1 MLVLQTIITVGNY
14 EYIFAFQFNQ
24 AGAIN
29 YEVRATGILS
39 TSPIDIGDS
48 VPYGQVVAP
57 GVMAPYHQHLFSLRI
72 DPAIDGYKNSLAVEE
87 SHAMPIE
94 DANVHNPFGVGYT
107 TTQTISEGEGAL
119 DLDIS
124 KARVF
129 KILNESVLNPVN
141 NLPIGYQLVPHP
153 SQMLL
158 AHPSS
163 IHAKRSEFGA
173 HALWITRYTD
183 GELYASGK
191 HTMQSLGGEGIS
203 SWIRGRAGRDEKTSV
218 RNEDIVLWH
227 TFGTTHNPR
236 VEDWPVMPCE
246 KMLVTLK
253 PVNFFRGNPG
263 IDIKGS
269 RQDENQSVLVSDQC
283 CFQVGGTEAVEKNRL

>member
-1 MLVLQTIITVGNY
+1 MIVLQTIITVGNY

-87 SHAMPIE
+87 SHPMPI
-94 DANVHNPFGVGYT
+94 DDPKIHNSFGVGYT
-107 TTQTISEGEGAL
+107 TTQTFCDTEVPL

-124 KARVF
+124 KNRVF
-129 KILNESVLNPVN
+129 KILNESILNPIN
-141 NLPIGYQLVPHP
+141 NLPVSYQLVPHP

-158 AHPSS
+158 AHSDS
-163 IHAKRSEFGA
+163 QHARRSEFGA
-173 HALWITRYTD
+173 HALWVTRYAD
-183 GELYASGK
+183 DELFAAGK
-191 HTMQSLGGEGIS
+191 HTMQSAGGEGIS
-203 SWIRGRAGRDEKTSV
+203 AWIEGRKDKDKERGV

-246 KMLVTLK
+246 KMTVTLK
-253 PVNFFRGNPG
+253 PVNFFGRNPG
-263 IDIKGS
+263 IDVKGS
-269 RQDENQSVLVSDQC
+269 RQEDNRSVLVEDSC
-283 CFQVGGTEAVEKNRL
+283 CGTEKGQVLEKSHL